1 MIKIMTVL
9 ISFIL
14 IAGCAG
20 SLSVIESE
28 RKFQKT
34 FENIDLNKSEIYTKS
49 LQWLAKTFT
58 DSKEVIEF
66 QDEVVGKIIG
76 RGMSSVIFNPTLIAP
91 ININIQYTLTID
103 IKENKLRITFSN
115 FNSHDVNGGG
125 IMEDNYLKLE
135 PKLEALSI
143 DLSNYLKTI
152 EEDW

>member
-1 MIKIMTVL
+1 MKIMTIL
-9 ISFIL
+9 ISIIL
-14 IAGCAG
+14 IIGCAG

-28 RKFQKT
+28 KKFQKT
-34 FENIDLNKSEIYTKS
+34 FEDFGLSKSEIYTKS

-66 QDEVVGKIIG
+66 QDEEVGKIIG

-115 FNSHDVNGGG
+115 FYSHDVGGG
-125 IMEDNYLKLE
+125 SIMVDNYLKLE

-143 DLSNYLKTI
+143 DLSNYLTTE